1 MGRLPY
7 QHLYIYYRRIAGRTA
22 VFTSASRPSTLDGL
36 WDLDRGLTTLPKEV
50 RDELT
55 QILTRLRGFGLPAPR
70 LSGLAD
76 FTSERRRK
84 NAILDLDFPDLNF
97 LKPDGGFI
105 DDDHLPADIFSA
117 IRARLG
123 RWTYFQLVGTTAFKF
138 RVKATIGD
146 VVDLEFFT
154 TSPRPA
160 PSGHHLLSGEI
171 TGRTAKGE
179 EWDIAALQGALRA
192 IKTPAKD
199 GFFFDRPID
208 GAGGTQLV
216 DALKAFQTASKLKP
230 TGTVRRGDET
240 ERHLM
245 GRLPARL
252 ARLRGVKGTEVP
264 YVDSLQTRQQM
275 RTDQLPTALRDPWTK
290 LAIEVR
296 ETFDL
301 PLIMTKAPTRADR
314 FTEFE
319 LALGNGTFLTGR
331 MTPRPDG
338 YVPVK
343 VANRI
348 RSLAF
353 KHQTI
358 KIGPDARRLKLI
370 YTPPKGRAAL
380 DLKLDHVLR
389 HEVAVVR
396 MADLPQLVRKT
407 DPGFYVEQYNSAK
420 DVIHTIRKLGF
431 EGQIEAHYI
440 NNEYFAVITGS
451 PAERLFRENQIKL
464 KDPRLTSLQF
474 HQYDLSPTR
483 QLLRGAGSGVVF
495 AFFIFA
501 VYDVVELLVELV
513 ENNALTRFF
522 IERGV
527 KTPADVTKTI
537 VSSAFGFTGGAAAVL
552 FGASTGGALIIATA
566 TGIAVGSILNFVDT
580 EFGFTDSLIQDIDDM
595 LEQYRL
601 DRIRPGNV
609 IRLG

>member
-1 MGRLPY
+1 MP
-7 QHLYIYYRRIAGRTA
+7 T
-22 VFTSASRPSTLDGL
+22 
-36 WDLDRGLTTLPKEV
+36 
-50 RDELT
+50 
-55 QILTRLRGFGLPAPR
+55 PR

-76 FTSERRRK
+76 YQGRRGV
-84 NAILDLDFPDLNF
+84 LTLDFPDINF
-97 LKPDGGFI
+97 FSQSGRFTPGDI
-105 DDDHLPADIFSA
+105 LPPFIFSLL
-117 IRARLG
+117 RQRFGKWQHFVLMDG
-123 RWTYFQLVGTTAFKF
+123 YEFKLRTTAP
-138 RVKATIGD
+138 IGE

-216 DALKAFQTASKLKP
+216 DALKAFQTASKLKA

-245 GRLPARL
+245 GRLPARY
-252 ARLRGVKGTEVP
+252 ARLRGVKGTEVL

-290 LAIEVR
+290 LAIEIR
-296 ETFDL
+296 ETYDL

-314 FTEFE
+314 STEFE

-353 KHQTI
+353 KHNTFR
-358 KIGPDARRLKLI
+358 IGPDARRLKLI
-370 YTPPKGRAAL
+370 YTPPEGRAAL
-380 DLKLDHVLR
+380 DLKLDHVLH

-396 MADLPQLVRKT
+396 MADLPQLLRKI
-407 DPGFYVEQYNSAK
+407 DPGFYLEQYNSAK
-420 DVIHTIRKLGF
+420 DVIRIIQALGF
-431 EGQIEAHYI
+431 RGQIEAHEI
-440 NNEYFAVITGS
+440 NGEYVAVITGS
-451 PAERLFRENQIKL
+451 PAERLIKENQL
-464 KDPRLTSLQF
+464 NLNDPRLTSLKLD
-474 HQYDLSPTR
+474 QYALSPTR
-483 QLLRGAGSGVVF
+483 YLLRNAGSGMIFTFHVF
-495 AFFIFA
+495 T
-501 VYDVVELLVELV
+501 VYDVFELLVELI

-522 IERGV
+522 VERGV
-527 KTPADVTKTI
+527 KTSADLTKAI
-537 VSSAFGFTGGAAAVL
+537 VSSALGWGFGSAAAAIGTSAAGTLLVFAGVSL
-552 FGASTGGALIIATA
+552 AA
-566 TGIAVGSILNFVDT
+566 GSALNFIDQEIGYSDSIVLKL
-580 EFGFTDSLIQDIDDM
+580 TDL
-595 LEQYRL
+595 LEEYQL
-601 DRIRPGNV
+601 GRIRPGNV
-609 IRLG
+609 MRL